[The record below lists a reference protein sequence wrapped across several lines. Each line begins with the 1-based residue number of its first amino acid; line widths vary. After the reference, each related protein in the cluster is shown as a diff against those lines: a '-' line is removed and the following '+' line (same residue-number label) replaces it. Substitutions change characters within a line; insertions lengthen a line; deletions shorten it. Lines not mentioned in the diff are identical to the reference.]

1 MDKENVAIYTI
12 GNCAAVKIKK
22 KIKFVGKLVGLLKK
36 FQSEVTQTQKGTYSH
51 ICGFYLLSQ

>member
-1 MDKENVAIYTI
+1 MAIYTI